1 MKKVIIALALISN
14 CIAFAQIKVIETT
27 PVVRLGSIGQNDMF
41 IQHEGEEYT
50 FFYKNVEKEEETNTR
65 SFSFKDL
72 DNDFAKLQ
80 EIIVSGFNAD
90 PLLDIKLELPNQ
102 FVWLHYSKNLD
113 RTFVQFMSKNKNNE
127 VTGVSKAF
135 TLSQIDKLFEKKATN
150 GNSKGKKKGDD
161 VMSEFK

>member
-14 CIAFAQIKVIETT
+14 CLAFAQIKVIETT

-41 IQHEGEEYT
+41 IQYEANEYT

-65 SFSFKDL
+65 SFSFKDI
-72 DNDFAKLQ
+72 DNDYVKLQ
-80 EIIVSGFNAD
+80 EIIVTGFNAE

-135 TLSQIDKLFEKKATN
+135 NLSQIDKLFEKKAI
-150 GNSKGKKKGDD
+150 SKKKADD